1 MTLPLI
7 VREQAECDMVEARD
21 WYEGHREGLGG
32 EFLTA
37 VVDVFDRIRDSPE
50 SYAMEYRGVRPAR
63 LRRFPY
69 IVYYRI
75 VRDSIEVLAVLHGR
89 RHPRAWRSRT
99 ENR

>member
-50 SYAMEYRGVRPAR
+50 SYAME
-63 LRRFPY
+63 
-69 IVYYRI
+69 
-75 VRDSIEVLAVLHGR
+75 
-89 RHPRAWRSRT
+89 
-99 ENR
+99 